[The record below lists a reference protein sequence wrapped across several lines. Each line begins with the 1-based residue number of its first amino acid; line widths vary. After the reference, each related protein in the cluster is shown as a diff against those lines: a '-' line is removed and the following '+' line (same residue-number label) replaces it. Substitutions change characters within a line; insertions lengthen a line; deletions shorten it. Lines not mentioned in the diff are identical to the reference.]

1 MDRAAVGKRHHI
13 RQLAARGQV
22 AGDVVAV
29 GSVESKIGRTLTRI
43 EHDCLQLEFV
53 ANKIEWRDEVRIAG
67 DDGKCIG
74 GLCVGIAEKRGGKI
88 DIRPLFLNLYH
99 MDKAVRRYG
108 TCLASGVY
116 GRNPCLVLVVVAFDN
131 FHSTMRKQG
140 LNVNVL
146 PFDRHWIVRIGLGSR
161 DEVLDGY
168 EFVVRVKQGMDEHGA
183 DKRGNVKPFASGTS
197 SQKAMI
203 EISSVNVGYCLHRL
217 TVKKKRSQTLRPKTS
232 LRVGRTVR
240 LDMNLLTGS
249 VGSVPNRRMV
259 RKGVC
264 GRNSTPQRQGPDFR
278 PALHRIAVAQ
288 RVVSNPSR
296 GSVVVYH
303 IVGHGAR
310 GYV

>member
-1 MDRAAVGKRHHI
+1 MRFTYTYRIPDDLRPRGRTVDRPPVGERHHV
-13 RQLAARGQV
+13 RQLALRRQV

-29 GSVESKIGRTLTRI
+29 GSMESKIGRTLARI

-53 ANKIEWRDEVRIAG
+53 AHKIKWRDEVRIAR
-67 DDGKCIG
+67 DNDKCIG

-131 FHSTMRKQG
+131 FHSTMRKKG
-140 LNVNVL
+140 LDVNVL
-146 PFDRHWIVRIGLGSR
+146 PFNRHWIVRIGLGSR

-168 EFVVRVKQGMDEHGA
+168 EFVIRVKQSMNEHGA
-183 DKRGNVKPFASGTS
+183 DKCGNVEPFAIGTP
-197 SQKAMI
+197 SQQAMI
-203 EISSVNVGYCLHRL
+203 EIPSVDVCYCLHRL

-240 LDMNLLTGS
+240 LDMNPLTSS
-249 VGSVPNRRMV
+249 VGSVPHRRAW
-259 RKGVC
+259 RKGVSKE
-264 GRNSTPQRQGPDFR
+264 R
-278 PALHRIAVAQ
+278 
-288 RVVSNPSR
+288 
-296 GSVVVYH
+296 
-303 IVGHGAR
+303 
-310 GYV
+310 

>member
-1 MDRAAVGKRHHI
+1 MGWKFRRIRRLNGVKDRGLRPRWRPVDGSAVGKRHHL
-13 RQLAARGQV
+13 RQLAARWQV

-29 GSVESKIGRTLTRI
+29 GGVESKIGRTLARI

-53 ANKIEWRDEVRIAG
+53 ANKIEWRDEVRIAR

-74 GLCVGIAEKRGGKI
+74 GLCVSIAEKRCGKI

-116 GRNPCLVLVVVAFDN
+116 GRNPCLVLVVVAFDD

-161 DEVLDGY
+161 DEVLDSY

-203 EISSVNVGYCLHRL
+203 EISPINVGYCLHRL

-249 VGSVPNRRMV
+249 VISVSDCRMS

-264 GRNSTPQRQGPDFR
+264 KRK
-278 PALHRIAVAQ
+278 
-288 RVVSNPSR
+288 
-296 GSVVVYH
+296 
-303 IVGHGAR
+303 
-310 GYV
+310 